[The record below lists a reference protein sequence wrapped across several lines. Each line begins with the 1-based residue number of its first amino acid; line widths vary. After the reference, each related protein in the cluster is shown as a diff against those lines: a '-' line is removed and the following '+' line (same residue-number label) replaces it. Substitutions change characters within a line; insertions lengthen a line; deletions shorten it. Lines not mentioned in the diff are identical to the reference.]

1 MKKESLIK
9 AKEIIINALDKEGKN
24 NIDAIDNCELMINIH
39 HFLNED
45 KYEENVKVLS
55 KHNLTKSMINDKI

>member
-24 NIDAIDNCELMINIH
+24 NIDTIDNCELMINIH

-55 KHNLTKSMINDKI
+55 KHNLTKK